1 MSRDDFRD
9 DRHRPRGVDEIDYSA
24 IFDLTGQRF
33 LVLGA
38 GAGIGEHISHALV
51 AAGAQVFGVDRDA
64 EGLADVAARIGIE
77 SQVADLS
84 DDSAVAALGEAVA
97 QWGPLDGFVDVVGQT
112 IAKPF
117 AEYTID
123 DWDKDFTVNLR
134 HAFLAGQTFAPQV
147 RSGGSI
153 VFISSTWSNF
163 ASQAAPGYGPAK
175 SALNTWVKQLAA
187 QYGADAVR
195 VNAVAPGLF
204 LSPRFVDQVARGD
217 EKMLDALAARPLLR
231 RLGQPSEV
239 AGSVLF
245 LLSPAAGFITGTVI
259 PVDGGATVR
268 DPLGFNN

>member
-1 MSRDDFRD
+1 MSFDDFGE
-9 DRHRPRGVDEIDYSA
+9 DRHRPRGVDEIDYST
-24 IFDLTGQRF
+24 IFDLTGRRF
-33 LVLGA
+33 VVLGA

-64 EGLADVAARIGIE
+64 EGLAGVAGRLAIE
-77 SQVADLS
+77 SQVADLT
-84 DDSAVAALGEAVA
+84 DSEAFAVLGERIAR
-97 QWGPLDGFVDVVGQT
+97 WGALDGFVDVVGQT

-134 HAFLAGQTFAPQV
+134 HAFLAGQTLAPQV
-147 RSGGSI
+147 RAGGSI

-175 SALNTWVKQLAA
+175 SALNSWVRQLAA

-217 EKMLDALAARPLLR
+217 EQMLDELASRPLLR

-239 AGSVLF
+239 AGAVLF
-245 LLSPAAGFITGTVI
+245 LLSRAAGFITGTVMA
-259 PVDGGATVR
+259 VDGGATVR